1 MYRSLLISTLL
12 PAGLCVLVAQAY
24 QGMGPDLVATDV
36 GEFGGDNFIYL
47 GTADGIRAFSMAAS
61 VCNAGDVP
69 ADSIAGIT
77 ARHPVIAQHLYRLGD
92 GRFEQ
97 VGMSWI
103 KHMFCGGVDITCGAC
118 QATGSCDSF
127 GVGCSDTYTAG
138 TNDGHFGGSRWQI
151 DPQGLGLVDGH
162 AATHIH
168 PFDAPSGPIEI
179 AGRLQISDDDIL
191 AGGLFFAEVQYLT
204 HDEALARRHDNAA
217 WRPVDVTLTS
227 ITGAGASHAGEPALL
242 AWTLFDNAV
251 DVVEVNVPGE
261 GRFHLGSRVYDNGDA
276 TWDYEYALHNLNSDR
291 AARSFAVQIGSDVA
305 IIATGFHDIDYHSG
319 DGMGGIDQD
328 GTDWT
333 ATVGMTQV
341 LWTTDSFETNE
352 NANALRWGTL
362 YNFRLTADTPPR
374 AGTIQV
380 ELFKPGT
387 PASVSVVA
395 LVPRACVGDIDAD
408 GYIGIGDFL
417 ALLAAWGPM
426 PGHPADLDGDG
437 QVGISDFLTLLA
449 HWGPCPNCGEPLAGS
464 CFQPGGSTG
473 CDNAECCLAVC
484 EIEPTCC
491 NVAWSGACV
500 QIALVTCRSCGDPA
514 TGACDAANGTPY
526 CDDQPCCE
534 AVCAVDPACCAS
546 AWTQACVALEA
557 GLCNGCGGAG
567 TGSCCEANGTPFC
580 GDGTCC
586 DLVCDLAPFCCLS
599 EWDTTCAAI
608 ACAAGGLCV
617 P

>member
-1 MYRSLLISTLL
+1 M
-12 PAGLCVLVAQAY
+12 
-24 QGMGPDLVATDV
+24 
-36 GEFGGDNFIYL
+36 
-47 GTADGIRAFSMAAS
+47 
-61 VCNAGDVP
+61 
-69 ADSIAGIT
+69 
-77 ARHPVIAQHLYRLGD
+77 
-92 GRFEQ
+92 
-97 VGMSWI
+97 
-103 KHMFCGGVDITCGAC
+103 
-118 QATGSCDSF
+118 
-127 GVGCSDTYTAG
+127 
-138 TNDGHFGGSRWQI
+138 
-151 DPQGLGLVDGH
+151 
-162 AATHIH
+162 
-168 PFDAPSGPIEI
+168 
-179 AGRLQISDDDIL
+179 
-191 AGGLFFAEVQYLT
+191 
-204 HDEALARRHDNAA
+204 
-217 WRPVDVTLTS
+217 
-227 ITGAGASHAGEPALL
+227 
-242 AWTLFDNAV
+242 
-251 DVVEVNVPGE
+251 NVPGE

-580 GDGTCC
+580 DDGTCC

-608 ACAAGGLCV
+608 AGAAGGLCV